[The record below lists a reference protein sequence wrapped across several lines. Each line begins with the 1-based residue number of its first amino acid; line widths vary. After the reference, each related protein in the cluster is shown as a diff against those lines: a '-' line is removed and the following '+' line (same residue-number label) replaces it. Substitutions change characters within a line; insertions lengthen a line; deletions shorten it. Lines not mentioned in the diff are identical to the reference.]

1 MTRICVT
8 GASGFVGQ
16 SLCRALTDSN
26 RFVRG
31 LVREQNSCVPFT
43 GIEYVT
49 VGDIGAFRDWS
60 SVLEDIVCVIHCA
73 GSAHASCSV
82 HIL

>member
-1 MTRICVT
+1 MTKICVT

-16 SLCRALTDSN
+16 SLCRALTESN
-26 RFVRG
+26 CFVRG
-31 LVREQNSCVPFT
+31 LVKNKILVPFA

-60 SVLEDIVCVIHCA
+60 SVWRMLFA
-73 GSAHASCSV
+73 
-82 HIL
+82 